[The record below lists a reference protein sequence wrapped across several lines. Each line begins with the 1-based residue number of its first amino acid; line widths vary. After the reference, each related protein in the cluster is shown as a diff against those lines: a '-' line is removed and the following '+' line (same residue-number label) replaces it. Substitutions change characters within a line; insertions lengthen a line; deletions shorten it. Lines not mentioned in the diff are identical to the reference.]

1 MQRPLPRAESL
12 RERKQ
17 RRTREA
23 IIEAAHALFAER
35 GFDRVTVNDIA
46 ERAEVGRAT
55 FFRYFGDKQEVVF
68 SAQQQ
73 PDPAVLSEFVAPAEE
88 PVGDSLGAA
97 LVYLRGVVAAL
108 VTRLVEH
115 HDVYLR
121 HERLVAAHPELLAR
135 GLTKY
140 RLYAEAMD
148 RMLREQGADRG
159 TAVLAS
165 ELALAC
171 FQAGRAEAADDPA
184 RLPGEVDAAFARL
197 LNAR

>member
-1 MQRPLPRAESL
+1 MERPLPRPESL

-55 FFRYFGDKQEVVF
+55 FFRYFGDKQEVIF

-73 PDPAVLSEFVAPAEE
+73 PDPACLSELVPPPEE
-88 PVGDSLGAA
+88 PVGDSLQVA
-97 LVYLRGVVAAL
+97 LAHLRLVVAAL
-108 VTRLVEH
+108 VARLVEEH
-115 HDVYLR
+115 EVYLR
-121 HERLVAAHPELLAR
+121 HERLVSRHPELLAR
-135 GLTKY
+135 SLTKY
-140 RLYAEAMD
+140 RGYVEAMG
-148 RMLREQGADRG
+148 RMLCDRGADRA
-159 TAVLAS
+159 TAVLAA

-171 FQAGRAEAADDPA
+171 FHAGRDEAADDPT
-184 RLPGEVDAAFARL
+184 RLPGAVDAAFARL
-197 LNAR
+197 LR

>member
-1 MQRPLPRAESL
+1 MERPLPRPESL

-55 FFRYFGDKQEVVF
+55 FFRYFGDKQEVIF
-68 SAQQQ
+68 SARQQ
-73 PDPAVLSEFVAPAEE
+73 PDPAVLSELVAPAEE
-88 PVGDSLGAA
+88 PVGDSLEAA
-97 LVYLRGVVAAL
+97 LVHLRWVVAAL
-108 VTRLVEH
+108 VSRLVEE

-121 HERLVAAHPELLAR
+121 HERLVAAHPELVAR
-135 GLTKY
+135 SLTKY

-148 RMLREQGADRG
+148 RMLRDQGVDPG

-171 FQAGRAEAADDPA
+171 FHTGRAEAADDPA
-184 RLPGEVDAAFARL
+184 RLPGAVDAAFARL
-197 LNAR
+197 LSGP